1 MYCEN
6 GKIQYPDCKS
16 AGIAA
21 AQLGRT
27 YKKQKFSFYKC
38 KICGF
43 FHTNTV
49 KSKKMLTPKKI
60 DKYPVKYIQELKNQ
74 QLHPIPV
81 SNNNKKG
88 KQNKKR
94 GRKNRRNS

>member
-6 GKIQYPDCKS
+6 GKIQYPDSKA

-21 AQLGRT
+21 AQLSRT
-27 YKKQKFSFYKC
+27 HKKQKFSFYKC

-49 KSKKMLTPKKI
+49 KNKKMLTPKKI
-60 DKYPVKYIQELKNQ
+60 DKYPVKYIQNLKNQ
-74 QLHPIPV
+74 ELHPIPNQ
-81 SNNNKKG
+81 SKKG
-88 KQNKKR
+88 KQSKKR